1 MIIFLV
7 GLTYLLKKKNLEE
20 FKKMF
25 ESYCQ
30 SKLQEEDLISII
42 NIDAEIKIGEINSR
56 LVKFLKYLE
65 PYGPK
70 NSKPNFLS
78 TNISVEGI
86 PKVIGKDQSTIKF
99 KVRQNQSIFEAIA
112 FRMIDEYE
120 KLITG
125 KLIDITYNNSENYF
139 LRKQLKIYI

>member
-1 MIIFLV
+1 MKNFLDGHV
-7 GLTYLLKKKNLEE
+7 GHPMAAGLTIKKKNLEE

-30 SKLQEEDLISII
+30 TKLQEEDLISII

-70 NSKPNFLS
+70 YSKPIFLS
-78 TNISVEGI
+78 TNIVG
-86 PKVIGKDQSTIKF
+86 
-99 KVRQNQSIFEAIA
+99 
-112 FRMIDEYE
+112 
-120 KLITG
+120 
-125 KLIDITYNNSENYF
+125 
-139 LRKQLKIYI
+139 